1 MKLRYSEAFY
11 SVQGEGKFVGVPS
24 VFLRTFGCNFRCMN
38 FGVDKSVGDRWD
50 QHARG
55 ERYNA
60 EVKALIDAGVHETTE
75 KFEDLPIV
83 HTGCDTY
90 ASIYPEFKDFNKLAT
105 IDEVVDHLLS
115 LLPEGKWTMDNGQD
129 VHLILTGGEP
139 LLAWQRLYV
148 ELFEHPKMKD
158 LKNVTIETNT
168 TQTLHSDFAEYLST
182 QGRFTVTLN
191 TSALK
196 DASQLHFH
204 AVQSSPLVEN
214 LGKMLLS
221 LKLLANTL
229 MYLIVTFILSL
240 WLPIKT
246 MLTKLLELFSYT
258 GIPGWNVQYILC
270 RWADAVKNIPSM
282 FKKSRTSVCDE
293 DGDSAPDSTY
303 RYSGMP
309 GGLSKEDY
317 ELLQG
322 KKITEEQYDK
332 IRKQL

>member
-38 FGVDKSVGDRWD
+38 FGVDKSVGDRWE

-60 EVKALIDAGVHETTE
+60 EVKALLDAGVHETTE
-75 KFEDLPIV
+75 KFEDLPII

-105 IDEVVDHLLS
+105 IDEVVEHLLS

-148 ELFEHPKMKD
+148 ELFEHPGMKD

-168 TQTLHSDFAEYLST
+168 TQSLHDEFYEYLNNNERIQVTFSCSPKLSVSGESWDDAIKPDVAREYSLVDGSDIYFKFVVADRSDVDEVT
-182 QGRFTVTLN
+182 RAVQQYRDSGVECPVYLMPMGGRSEEYSLNVKEVAELCMERGWRFTPR
-191 TSALK
+191 
-196 DASQLHFH
+196 LHI
-204 AVQSSPLVEN
+204 
-214 LGKMLLS
+214 S
-221 LKLLANTL
+221 LFGNAWGT
-229 MYLIVTFILSL
+229 
-240 WLPIKT
+240 
-246 MLTKLLELFSYT
+246 
-258 GIPGWNVQYILC
+258 Q
-270 RWADAVKNIPSM
+270 
-282 FKKSRTSVCDE
+282 
-293 DGDSAPDSTY
+293 
-303 RYSGMP
+303 
-309 GGLSKEDY
+309 
-317 ELLQG
+317 
-322 KKITEEQYDK
+322 
-332 IRKQL
+332 